1 MAHTL
6 SSEVP
11 IINNSTK
18 TICIIDEEDYRR
30 MTHLAAEL
38 RKARGNIFSE
48 LSSNEKGIEMV
59 LRSGRKLGSC
69 STNKVGCRSKR
80 ACLKRKRADD
90 WNLHRCSG
98 NCIASCGKFVK
109 QGSFCGFNTLPKDLL
124 FHICSFLTDFLDIV
138 RLRRTCRSFREIF
151 SSNLLFPKL
160 DFGNCRYLDDNML
173 LSFLSSSF
181 LPFKASILRL
191 FECTLEDT
199 TEHLDIRWCT
209 ELDESITEKLSKL
222 LKLKTLL
229 MSHTRRISAVY
240 LPSIFESLHS
250 LRVVDLSFTS
260 CNREVLFQLNYI
272 LSQRLQMIEKLDLS
286 WCPNVGSRS
295 LFSIASRC
303 NMLQEIGLSETK
315 VSDDGLCEL
324 MRSCPR
330 INSIQA
336 SRCSR
341 IRDSFVQ
348 FIVDNI
354 VLRERLTS
362 LDISSC
368 HNISDTVVEELLKQC
383 RNLRFVDV
391 SNDGEHSILY
401 GELEVSLSDPF
412 IGCFLVPG
420 FEFPL
425 LITTTNNLGAFVW
438 SFLFIRFVVNN
449 IPHCSKERLLYSFFP
464 VSGSAPLF
472 VMFWGLLLGT
482 EVFKLN
488 LFFSIGLICLGL
500 ALTSVGNYA
509 GNTLGIILQLTAV
522 AAGGFRW
529 CLMQILL
536 QRRGDEHRVS
546 ALELTYYT
554 APLTALVLFPF
565 VVGLEGKSF
574 VAYLTNTASSQVA
587 YMILILLLIST
598 FVFLLLIVEYLLY
611 LKKGQL
617 LLEVQ
622 YGFMI
627 V

>member
-181 LPFKASILRL
+181 LPFKARFEQIILSKCHRLSSRSILRL

-260 CNREVLFQLNYI
+260 CNREVLFQLNCKYLSVLKLQGISDVDDEVVDI

-391 SNDGEHSILY
+391 SKLPSRKISCSTICALRRRNVEIL
-401 GELEVSLSDPF
+401 F
-412 IGCFLVPG
+412 
-420 FEFPL
+420 
-425 LITTTNNLGAFVW
+425 
-438 SFLFIRFVVNN
+438 
-449 IPHCSKERLLYSFFP
+449 
-464 VSGSAPLF
+464 
-472 VMFWGLLLGT
+472 
-482 EVFKLN
+482 
-488 LFFSIGLICLGL
+488 
-500 ALTSVGNYA
+500 
-509 GNTLGIILQLTAV
+509 
-522 AAGGFRW
+522 
-529 CLMQILL
+529 
-536 QRRGDEHRVS
+536 
-546 ALELTYYT
+546 
-554 APLTALVLFPF
+554 
-565 VVGLEGKSF
+565 
-574 VAYLTNTASSQVA
+574 
-587 YMILILLLIST
+587 
-598 FVFLLLIVEYLLY
+598 
-611 LKKGQL
+611 
-617 LLEVQ
+617 
-622 YGFMI
+622 
-627 V
+627 